1 MPTRQARQHAF
12 AAVLNLPFGKF
23 GIRIAGD
30 SVTEMVFLPPDTPVQ
45 APCSPLAAAV
55 ADRIRAWIAAP
66 QQALVLPLA
75 ACGTSFQ
82 CRVRAALQAIPPGE
96 VRTYGDVA
104 RMLGSAPRAVGQAC
118 GANPFPLAVPC
129 HRVVAA
135 NSIGGFA
142 NARDGY
148 LIAAKRW
155 LLNNEMQ

>member
-1 MPTRQARQHAF
+1 MPTRQPRQQAF

-30 SVTEMVFLPPDTPVQ
+30 SVTEMVFLPPDTPEQ
-45 APCSPLAAAV
+45 APCSPVAAAV
-55 ADRIRAWIAAP
+55 ATHIRDWIASP
-66 QQALVLPLA
+66 GQALALPLA
-75 ACGTSFQ
+75 ACGTAFQ
-82 CRVRAALQAIPPGE
+82 RRVRDALQAIPAGE
-96 VRTYGDVA
+96 VRTYGEIA
-104 RMLGSAPRAVGQAC
+104 RLLDSAPRAVGQAC

-135 NSIGGFA
+135 QGIGGFA